1 MLNPAPMAPTERCRA
16 GAGGS
21 WVAAK
26 VTHST
31 QLVLLGQFPSL
42 GYCSSRKKDGQPCS
56 MPCDKE
62 KTGGKLVCF
71 YHTMHQEAQK
81 VRILAG
87 LNKSPSGA
95 TDSSVTSGLVIPN
108 QRGATMSHRA
118 TIGDRADPAM
128 VRLLGALPRPPTR
141 EGKTTGTFKAN
152 SAGAPS
158 ATKPTAR
165 PAGSPV
171 LAPPTIRGGR
181 EDDTPAVL
189 PEGAQQA
196 QQVLSAAEK
205 KILAMFPEGLPM
217 VDPNRPMESRL
228 HLEALKASH
237 VGARPPATVH
247 HTPTPLAKAESTSRG
262 AAPRQKRRGTTSD
275 TGDGLPKTKTTSGA
289 SFQKLESALGR
300 KAATFL
306 SAGSDPRKDLV
317 RQQSSRFQSAVEE
330 ERAAKRMRRLCEL
343 EQLDF
348 AQEQMEEL
356 KSMKVKAFRCKSC
369 YITFDQG
376 SRQRLW
382 CQEQGH
388 ELISV
393 EATKTRWECRS
404 CRASEE
410 VLGRQL
416 PKGCA
421 RCGADTWKQ
430 VSLRKLRRR
439 APMERELLLP
449 RGEELPFLNSIH
461 IPELQGARAW
471 KPSKEAA
478 DDYEGL

>member
-1 MLNPAPMAPTERCRA
+1 
-16 GAGGS
+16 
-21 WVAAK
+21 
-26 VTHST
+26 
-31 QLVLLGQFPSL
+31 
-42 GYCSSRKKDGQPCS
+42 
-56 MPCDKE
+56 
-62 KTGGKLVCF
+62 
-71 YHTMHQEAQK
+71 
-81 VRILAG
+81 
-87 LNKSPSGA
+87 
-95 TDSSVTSGLVIPN
+95 
-108 QRGATMSHRA
+108 MSHRA

-205 KILAMFPEGLPM
+205 KILAMFPEGF
-217 VDPNRPMESRL
+217 VRDPHE
-228 HLEALKASH
+228 ASH
-237 VGARPPATVH
+237 RVGARPPATVH

-317 RQQSSRFQSAVEE
+317 RQQSSRFQSAARFFWEE
-330 ERAAKRMRRLCEL
+330 SEMGSELLHHLRPRLPAASVVPGTRSRVDLRGGHQDPLGVPQLPGQRGRER
-343 EQLDF
+343 DP
-348 AQEQMEEL
+348 
-356 KSMKVKAFRCKSC
+356 S
-369 YITFDQG
+369 
-376 SRQRLW
+376 
-382 CQEQGH
+382 
-388 ELISV
+388 
-393 EATKTRWECRS
+393 
-404 CRASEE
+404 E

-461 IPELQGARAW
+461 IPESQLTRAW